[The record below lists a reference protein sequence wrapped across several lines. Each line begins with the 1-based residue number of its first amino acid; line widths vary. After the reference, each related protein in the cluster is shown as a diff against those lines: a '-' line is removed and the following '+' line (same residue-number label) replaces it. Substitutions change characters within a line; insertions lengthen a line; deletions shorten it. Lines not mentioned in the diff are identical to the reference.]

1 MDTLELISRFFSFAD
16 HNVRSVVLGSSL
28 LGATAGAMGCF
39 AYLQRRS
46 LLGDA
51 LAHAALPGVALAFLL
66 TGEKQMIVLLAG
78 GGLSSWLGAL
88 SVQAITA
95 HSRIKE
101 DTALGIVL
109 SALFGLGILLLSVMQ
124 NSPTGNQAGLASF
137 IFGKAAALT
146 TQDVIAIGSI
156 FGLLVL
162 ILAFAFKRLG
172 AVVFDHGFARSIGL
186 PVRFLQIAITSL
198 IVAAVVVGLQ
208 AVGVVLISALLI
220 APAASAR
227 QWTNTFG
234 TMILLA
240 AMFGMIAGI
249 GGALVSFLAPAMPTG
264 PWVVVVI
271 SLIFLFSVL
280 ISPRRG
286 IVTSL
291 ARSIRLRLQMNQD
304 HLLKESYR
312 LAEKS
317 GRLDTYIPLN
327 ELRQQRSFTPGSVW
341 FGLLILEFRRLI
353 RQSAGM
359 AQLTPTGITEAARV
373 IRRHRLWEVYLSR
386 HFELP
391 ADHLHRDAEKMEH
404 LITPQMEEALS
415 KFLDNPQT
423 DPHDRPIP
431 YASDGQTLTTDQTEK
446 KR

>member
-1 MDTLELISRFFSFAD
+1 MDTLDLIARFFSFAD
-16 HNVRSVVLGSSL
+16 HNVRSVVLGSAL

-78 GGLSSWLGAL
+78 GGLTSWLGAL

-95 HSRIKE
+95 QTRIKE

-109 SALFGLGILLLSVMQ
+109 SALFGLGILLLSIMQ

-137 IFGKAAALT
+137 IFGKAAAMT
-146 TQDVIAIGSI
+146 TQDVVAIASI

-162 ILAFAFKRLG
+162 TLSFSLKRLG
-172 AVVFDHGFARSIGL
+172 VVVFDSGFARSIGI
-186 PVRFLQIAITSL
+186 PVKILQISITSL

-208 AVGVVLISALLI
+208 SVGVVLISALLI

-227 QWTNTFG
+227 QWTNQFSK
-234 TMILLA
+234 MILLA
-240 AMFGMIAGI
+240 ALFGMIAGV

-271 SLIFLFSVL
+271 SAIFLISVL

-286 IVTSL
+286 IITSL
-291 ARSIRLRLQMNQD
+291 GRALQLRMQMNQD

-312 LAEKS
+312 LAEKN
-317 GRLDTYIPLN
+317 GPLDSYVPLN
-327 ELRQQRSFTPGSVW
+327 ELRMQRSFTPGSVW
-341 FGLLILEFRRLI
+341 FGLLILEFKRLI

-359 AQLTPTGITEAARV
+359 VQLTPLGIAEGAQV

-415 KFLDNPQT
+415 EFLEKPQT

-431 YASDGQTLTTDQTEK
+431 YADAGQTSESK
-446 KR
+446 KHGTKS

>member
-1 MDTLELISRFFSFAD
+1 
-16 HNVRSVVLGSSL
+16 
-28 LGATAGAMGCF
+28 
-39 AYLQRRS
+39 
-46 LLGDA
+46 LGDA

-88 SVQAITA
+88 SVQTITA

-271 SLIFLFSVL
+271 SLIFLISVL

-291 ARSIRLRLQMNQD
+291 VRSIRLRLQMNQD

-317 GRLDTYIPLN
+317 GRLDTYIHLN
-327 ELRQQRSFTPGSVW
+327 ELRQQRSFTTGSVW
-341 FGLLILEFRRLI
+341 FGLLILEFRQLI

-359 AQLTPTGITEAARV
+359 AQLTPTGIAEAARV

-431 YASDGQTLTTDQTEK
+431 YASDGRTTPVNMTER